1 MRTDL
6 SSLIKLG
13 QVSKLHYDPS
23 TEMELASLTRCEKI
37 PTTIK
42 SSPDEG
48 AASAAR
54 FVAQTIA
61 QCVQERGRC
70 VIGLGAG
77 RCALDVYDELVKMY
91 FADKVS
97 FANVEI
103 FNISELWMSGSVA
116 LDSEQSTMRRL
127 NERLLNKIDI
137 SPEHVHTFSLKANDE
152 NVFHMCKDYEAEID
166 EFGGLDIVVCELTKS
181 GSVAF
186 NDPGSAMST
195 GCRLTS
201 LSNDARRRVAD
212 SYQCNVAPHTAV
224 TLGMSNFLSCRNMVC
239 VAWGPDS
246 STAVRNAVEGLCTD
260 QVPASFLQMHSSAHL
275 YVDIDAAAGLTRL
288 NFPWRVASCNWDRQ
302 LVRRAVVWLCGQT
315 GKPILKLTNKDYHDN
330 GLSELVVRY
339 ESSYNVNLMVFNDLQ
354 STITG
359 WPGGKP
365 NADDSQRPERAT
377 PFPKRVVVFSPHPDD
392 AVVSMGGTLR
402 RLVQQGHDV
411 HVVFLTS
418 GDVAVSNNDLLRT
431 VMLIKRISKHYGVD
445 SKIQQQLDASILS
458 YINNMTPGDADN
470 SDMRYLKGE
479 IFVCEGR
486 MAYRYMGVKSE
497 NVIELQLPF
506 YTDSPFGKGR
516 VGERDIAAVRKVIEQ
531 LQPHQIYFAGD
542 LNDTYG
548 THSCAVD
555 CILGAIEQLNGTPA
569 MQQCRAWMYRGQW
582 ASWNID
588 DIDMSVPMSP
598 EEFRFKRDAILNHQS
613 QIHDAPFR
621 DTDDNKL
628 SWQRS
633 IDRNKSIAD
642 LYTKLGLAAY
652 EAIET
657 FVQYHPAK
665 SGKQQ

>member
-13 QVSKLHYDPS
+13 QVSRQHFHPS
-23 TEMELASLTRCEKI
+23 AEMELASLTRCEKI
-37 PTTIK
+37 PTTINC
-42 SSPDEG
+42 SPEEG
-48 AASAAR
+48 AAAAAR
-54 FVAQTIA
+54 FVAKTID

-103 FNISELWMSGSVA
+103 FNISELWIGNSIA
-116 LDSEQSTMRRL
+116 LDSEQSTMRRI
-127 NERLLNKIDI
+127 NERLINKIDI
-137 SPEHVHTFSLKANDE
+137 LPEHVHTFSLKANDE
-152 NVFHMCKDYEAEID
+152 NVFRMCKDYEAEID

-224 TLGMSNFLSCRNMVC
+224 TLGMSNFLGCRNMVC
-239 VAWGPDS
+239 VAWGIDS
-246 STAVRNAVEGLCTD
+246 SEAVRNAVEGLCTD
-260 QVPASFLQMHSSAHL
+260 QVPASFLQMHASAHI
-275 YVDIDAAAGLTRL
+275 YVDIDAASSLTRL
-288 NFPWRVASCNWDRQ
+288 NFPWRVASCNWDDQ

-330 GLSELVVRY
+330 GLSELVVLY
-339 ESSYNVNLMVFNDLQ
+339 GSAYNVNLKVFNNLQ
-354 STITG
+354 NTITG

-365 NADDSQRPERAT
+365 NADDTHRPERSA
-377 PFPKRVVVFSPHPDD
+377 PFPKRVVIFSPHPDD

-402 RLVQQGHDV
+402 KLTQQGHEV
-411 HVVFLTS
+411 YVVFQTS
-418 GDVAVSNNDLLRT
+418 GDVAVSNNDLTRT
-431 VMLIKRISKHYGVD
+431 VMLIKRISKHYGLD
-445 SKIQQQLDASILS
+445 NKIQQQLDSSISS
-458 YINNMTPGDADN
+458 YISNMAPGDVDD
-470 SDMRYLKGE
+470 SDMRYIKGE
-479 IFVCEGR
+479 IFVCEGL
-486 MAYRYMGVKSE
+486 MACNYMGVKSE
-497 NVIELQLPF
+497 NVIELKKPF
-506 YTDSPFGKGR
+506 YTEAPFGKGR
-516 VGERDIAAVRKVIEQ
+516 VNESDIAAVKRVIEQ
-531 LQPHQIYFAGD
+531 IQPHQIYFAGD
-542 LNDTYG
+542 MNDPYG
-548 THSCAVD
+548 THSRAIDSV
-555 CILGAIEQLNGTPA
+555 LGALDQLKDSA
-569 MQQCRAWMYRGQW
+569 LMQQCRVWMYRGQW

-588 DIDMSVPMSP
+588 DVDMSVPMSP

-621 DTDDNKL
+621 DTDDDKL

-642 LYTKLGLAAY
+642 LYAKLGLAAY
-652 EAIET
+652 EAIEA
-657 FVQYHPAK
+657 FVQYDPAK
-665 SGKQQ
+665 SSDEK